1 MMAEFKENQIQAVL
15 FDWDMTLGATLG
27 GVSIG
32 ERLAALF
39 RRVGLSHESE
49 AIMAAIE
56 QYQEAIRSGQLR
68 GHLIPQEKADIIHY
82 YQQLLAILGQPEVPP
97 QLAEQIYSEYA
108 YLPFVFYEDTRPTLA
123 ALAERGLRLGI
134 ITNHSPAIRP
144 VIEQELA
151 EFVSPEHILIS
162 GELDLYKPEPAI
174 FREAAH
180 RLGTPAQA
188 CMYIGDNLRVDA
200 IGAVM
205 AGGYGRGLWC
215 DRAGEALP
223 ADLPPGVYR
232 IRELGQSLAYIE
244 AV

>member
-1 MMAEFKENQIQAVL
+1 MSQFKGNHIQAVL
-15 FDWDMTLGATLG
+15 FDWDMTLGATMG

-39 RRVGLSHESE
+39 QRVGLFHESE
-49 AIMAAIE
+49 TIADAIE
-56 QYQEAIRSGQLR
+56 QYQEAVRSGRLW

-97 QLAEQIYSEYA
+97 PLAEQIYSEYA
-108 YLPFVFYEDTRPTLA
+108 HLPFVFYEDTRPALA

-144 VIEQELA
+144 VIERELA

-162 GELDLYKPEPAI
+162 GELDLYKPDPAI
-174 FREAAH
+174 FQEAAY
-180 RLGTPAQA
+180 RLETPAQA
-188 CMYIGDNLRVDA
+188 CMYIGDNLQVDA

-205 AGGYGRGLWC
+205 AGGYGCGLWC
-215 DRAGEALP
+215 DRAGEAIP
-223 ADLPPGVYR
+223 DDLPPGVYR
-232 IRELGQSLAYIE
+232 IRELSQSLAYVE

>member
-1 MMAEFKENQIQAVL
+1 MMAEVKGNQIQAVL

-39 RRVGLSHESE
+39 QRVGLVHESE
-49 AIMAAIE
+49 AITAAIE
-56 QYQEAIRSGQLR
+56 QYQEAVLSGRLR

-82 YQQLLAILGQPEVPP
+82 YQELLAILGQPEVPP
-97 QLAEQIYSEYA
+97 QLAAQIYSEYA
-108 YLPFVFYEDTRPTLA
+108 HLPFVFYEDTRPTLA

-134 ITNHSPAIRP
+134 ITNHSPAIRA

-151 EFVSPEHILIS
+151 GFVSPHHILIS
-162 GELDLYKPEPAI
+162 GELDLYKPDPAI
-174 FREAAH
+174 FREAAN
-180 RLGTPAQA
+180 RLETPAGA
-188 CMYIGDNLRVDA
+188 CMYIGDNLQVDA
-200 IGAVM
+200 IGAVA

-215 DRAGEALP
+215 DRAGQATP
-223 ADLPPGVYR
+223 ADLPGGVYR
-232 IRELGQSLAYIE
+232 ISELSQALAYIE